1 MKSSP
6 QAASLVEARGALGK
20 ALSRRA
26 ALLGLGL
33 CALAR
38 PAAAY
43 ELSEAA
49 PLYTP
54 LIDPYTDETR
64 ARGPRRVPPFTASYR
79 HMGRRLMFI
88 ASRHDTAPEGETFR
102 TIRRAFRS
110 NPRVVIVEGIP
121 TAWGYNAPQM
131 LTALEAARTS
141 GVVDSYL
148 RGEPGYAMGLALSQ
162 GARFIGGEPSSHDV
176 NIGLYGMGYGRED
189 VAGVKVLQ
197 WLPQGQI
204 AGEFDNA
211 RDPRFPYYLERTTLR
226 VGNDFQPQ
234 IPYARAAYEAWH
246 ERQFGVS
253 VYDDPQLLQRL
264 DPSRAGA
271 AAEISR
277 AMTLLRDR
285 HLFSLIISTMTEGAR
300 TLVIYG
306 SAHYITL
313 HRALAGALGAP
324 RYS

>member
-6 QAASLVEARGALGK
+6 QAACLLKPPGALGK

-26 ALLGLGL
+26 ALLGLGF
-33 CALAR
+33 CTLAA
-38 PAAAY
+38 PAAAFD
-43 ELSEAA
+43 LSEAA
-49 PLYTP
+49 PLYVS

-64 ARGPRRVPPFTASYR
+64 ARGPRRAPPFTASYR
-79 HMGRRLMFI
+79 HMGRRLVFI

-102 TIRRAFRS
+102 TIRRAFRN

-121 TAWGYNAPQM
+121 TAWGYNAPRM
-131 LTALEAARTS
+131 LAALETARTT

-148 RGEPGYAMGLALSQ
+148 RGEPGYAMELALSQ
-162 GARFIGGEPSSHDV
+162 GARFIGGEPSSHAV
-176 NIGLYGMGYGRED
+176 NIGLYAMGYARED

-211 RDPRFPYYLERTTLR
+211 RDPRFPLYLDRTTLR
-226 VGNDFQPQ
+226 VGGDFQPQ

-253 VYDDPQLLQRL
+253 VYEDRNLLQRL
-264 DPSRAGA
+264 DPSRAGQ

-285 HLFSLIISTMTEGAR
+285 HLFSLIIGTMTEGAR

-306 SAHYITL
+306 GAHYITL
-313 HRALAGALGAP
+313 HRALGAALGAP
-324 RYS
+324 RFS